1 MEISQWAIRLIINV
15 KTYSSAIFLVG
26 ISANKIYVET
36 PAKHLKRMLKYYEII
51 DLLKY
56 VIFSLYFTIRNNMDN
71 MFIY

>member
-26 ISANKIYVET
+26 ISASKIYVET
-36 PAKHLKRMLKYYEII
+36 PAKHLKRMLKYEII